1 MIHWLW
7 LLLIIPVAVFV
18 GVLVAAL
25 CGASKM
31 ADLRQMAEM
40 ERRSLADKLR
50 KKCLEVDQLKRKVKK
65 IEKKK

>member
-31 ADLRQMAEM
+31 AWIQQAAEE
-40 ERRSLADKLR
+40 ERRSLANALR
-50 KKCLEVDQLKRKVKK
+50 LKSLKADQLERLVKK
-65 IEKKK
+65 MLKEK